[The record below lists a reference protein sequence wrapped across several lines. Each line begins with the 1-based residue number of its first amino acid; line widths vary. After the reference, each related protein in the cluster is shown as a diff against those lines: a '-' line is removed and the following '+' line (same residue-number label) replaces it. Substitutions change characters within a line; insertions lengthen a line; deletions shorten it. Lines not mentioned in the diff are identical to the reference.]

1 MSNKRFSVLK
11 GCLLAVLAVF
21 SLSACKGY
29 DDTELR
35 QQLQVGGEQLD
46 LLTGQVA
53 EIRAALEALQGT
65 DRVTAVEPILEN
77 NEAVG
82 FTVRFRVAAPVVIML
97 GSASGDGLSSV
108 AVEGDRVVFT
118 LTDQTTVSLA
128 YDAAPALT
136 LALQTAYVAP
146 DGSREVAYTVA
157 GGDAGNRIEA
167 VAEGYWKSEVVPETP
182 YAGKIRI
189 SGTSEC
195 FAGKVLLVVA
205 DGAGRTGNARL
216 NVAPMTTDESAKN
229 RYSMTLYHQP
239 DGSWMLDASQTAALA
254 GAEPEGLYEPVENPP
269 LVGSSAVADVEY
281 TTVVYKSY
289 SDRELHMNIAPAVGA
304 TEPAPVVFLTHGG
317 GWWQGDHNSLL
328 KVARYMAKNAGT
340 AGVSVQYSL
349 AGQTDTYIETS
360 VQDLRDALS
369 WLEAHAADYNLDMS
383 RVAFVGNSAGGHL
396 SAVMAMTWPSAK
408 VLVGWSGAY
417 DIVEHLRDWGL
428 GVNRVQKY
436 FHQRDPESLAPYS
449 PVLLVPKSTERQ
461 VPCMLLHGTADN
473 QVLFK
478 QAPLFADALRAAGQT
493 VQEEYYTYYSH
504 GLVGSSD
511 KNAECLAKTL
521 TFIKD
526 NL

>member
-1 MSNKRFSVLK
+1 MNRMLTLA
-11 GCLLAVLAVF
+11 LLAVLLLAG
-21 SLSACKGY
+21 CDGY
-29 DDTELR
+29 DDSALR
-35 QQLQVGGEQLD
+35 QQLQVGSGRIDVLSGE
-46 LLTGQVA
+46 VA
-53 EIRAALEALQGT
+53 QIRAALEALQAT
-65 DRVTAVEPILEN
+65 DRVTAVEPVKEN
-77 NEAVG
+77 DETVG
-82 FTVRFRVAAPVVIML
+82 FTVRFRVAAPVVILL
-97 GSASGDGLSSV
+97 GSPTTDGLSSV

-118 LTDQTTVSLA
+118 LTDQTTVSLP

-136 LALQTAYVAP
+136 LALETAYVAQG
-146 DGSREVAYTVA
+146 GSREVAYTVT
-157 GGDAGNRIEA
+157 GGDADNRVEA

-239 DGSWMLDASQTAALA
+239 DDSWMLDASQTAALA

-281 TTVVYKSY
+281 TTIVYKTY
-289 SDRELHMNIAPAVGA
+289 ADRELHLNIAPAVGA

-328 KVARYMAKNAGT
+328 KVARCMAKNAGT

-521 TFIKD
+521 DFIKT

>member
-1 MSNKRFSVLK
+1 MNRMLTLA
-11 GCLLAVLAVF
+11 LLALFMLAG
-21 SLSACKGY
+21 CDGY
-29 DDTELR
+29 DDSSLR
-35 QQLQVGGEQLD
+35 EQLQVGSERIDVLS
-46 LLTGQVA
+46 GQVA
-53 EIRAALEALQGT
+53 RIRTALEALQGT
-65 DRVTAVEPILEN
+65 DRVTAVEPIREN
-77 NEAVG
+77 DETIG
-82 FTVRFRVAAPVVIML
+82 FTVRFRVAAPVVILL
-97 GSASGDGLSSV
+97 GSATDDGLSSV
-108 AVEGDRVVFT
+108 EISGDRVVFT
-118 LTDQTTVSLA
+118 LSDQSTVSLR

-136 LALQTAYVAP
+136 LAADTLYVAP
-146 DGSREVAYTVA
+146 GGSREVAYTVA
-157 GGDAGNRIEA
+157 GGDAGNGVEA
-167 VAEGYWKSEVVPETP
+167 VAEGYWRSEVVAETP
-182 YAGKIRI
+182 FAGKIRVYAPAE
-189 SGTSEC
+189 GK
-195 FAGKVLLVVA
+195 AGKVLLVVA

-216 NVAPMTTDESAKN
+216 VVMPMTTDESAKN

-239 DGSWMLDASQTAALA
+239 DGCWLLAASQAAVLA

-281 TTVVYKSY
+281 STVVYKTY
-289 SDRELHMNIAPAVGA
+289 ADRELHMNIAPAVGA
-304 TEPAPVVFLTHGG
+304 AEPAPVVFFTHGG

-328 KVARYMAKNAGT
+328 KVARYVAKTAGA

-349 AGQTDTYIETS
+349 AGQTNVYIETS
-360 VQDLRDALS
+360 VQDLRDALT

-396 SAVMAMTWPSAK
+396 SAVLAMTWPSAK

-417 DIVEHLRDWGL
+417 DLVEHLRKWGD
-428 GVNRVQKY
+428 GINRVQKY
-436 FHQRDPESLAPYS
+436 FHQLDSTALAPYS

-521 TFIKD
+521 DFIKA